1 MVIFF
6 GPHSGRSP
14 FLGSVFEFGVAKF
27 VVYSDPTL
35 LAGAIVIRFMEIW
48 EKYQK
53 MKRPV
58 PDH

>member
-1 MVIFF
+1 
-6 GPHSGRSP
+6 
-14 FLGSVFEFGVAKF
+14 LGSVFEFGVAKF